1 MNNENKTHMCNCKE
15 VEKKLISLLKDNGK
29 LLQMI
34 RDLRKENE
42 RLSGELGRPD
52 STVTGSRPVR
62 TGDNDNNAEVRSLVE
77 INHGWKRDYE
87 ELQMRYEMLS
97 GEKRLLEE
105 EEKELK
111 ERIDDLEKR
120 QGPLESELTRLATTL
135 YTQSQQGQLSRND
148 EQCEV
153 LKTQITVYKEDFE
166 RERRDR
172 EKIHQEKEKLKRE
185 LEGAEEIIQ
194 RLTTELD
201 ACKGIGER
209 RRSGD
214 NTIAIRGEN
223 GYLGERTVLPVRH
236 QLQLVHPFGTG
247 MSEGEYRWRLEQH
260 RRGILPRS
268 PPPTSF
274 FYGGDVEVDRCSR

>member
-1 MNNENKTHMCNCKE
+1 MNNENTHMCNCKE
-15 VEKKLISLLKDNGK
+15 AEKKFISVLKDNGK

-52 STVTGSRPVR
+52 SAVTGYRPVR
-62 TGDNDNNAEVRSLVE
+62 TGANDNNAEVRSLVE

-120 QGPLESELTRLATTL
+120 QGPLESEITRLATTL
-135 YTQSQQGQLSRND
+135 YTQSQQGHSRND

-185 LEGAEEIIQ
+185 LESAEEIIKILITQ
-194 RLTTELD
+194 LDVCTE
-201 ACKGIGER
+201 IGEHTIVT
-209 RRSGD
+209 GD
-214 NTIAIRGEN
+214 EN
-223 GYLGERTVLPVRH
+223 RTLEERPALPVQVRHHRQLVLP
-236 QLQLVHPFGTG
+236 FAMG
-247 MSEGEYRWRLEQH
+247 MASL
-260 RRGILPRS
+260 
-268 PPPTSF
+268 
-274 FYGGDVEVDRCSR
+274 

>member
-15 VEKKLISLLKDNGK
+15 VEKKLISLLKDNGT

-42 RLSGELGRPD
+42 RLSGELGRRPD
-52 STVTGSRPVR
+52 SAVPGSQPVR
-62 TGDNDNNAEVRSLVE
+62 TGDNDNNAEVRSLIE

-111 ERIDDLEKR
+111 ERIGDLEKC
-120 QGPLESELTRLATTL
+120 QGPLESEITRLATAL
-135 YTQSQQGQLSRND
+135 YTQSQQGQSTND

-185 LEGAEEIIQ
+185 LEGAEEIIK

-201 ACKGIGER
+201 ACKEIGEG

-223 GYLGERTVLPVRH
+223 GYLGARTALPVRQ
-236 QLQLVHPFGTG
+236 QLQLVHPFASG
-247 MSEGEYRWRLEQH
+247 MSESEYRWRLEQH

-268 PPPTSF
+268 PPPASF